1 MFIDFVKIYIKSG
14 NGGHGALSF
23 HREKYVQA
31 GGPDGGNGGNG
42 GDVVLVADADMRTLL
57 DFHFQKHFSADNGEN
72 GAGNLRTG
80 ARGKNVEIHVPRG
93 TIVKDAESGL
103 ILADMFHAGEKKVI
117 LRGGRGG
124 RGNASFASARLHT
137 PNFAQEGEVTKQHQ
151 IVLELKTIADVGL
164 VGFPNVGK
172 STILSMISRARPKIA
187 NYHFTTLEPNLGV
200 VKIDEASFVA
210 ADIPGLIEG
219 AAKGAGLGHSFLRH
233 IERTRIIVHVLDISG
248 SEGRDPLEDYRII
261 NEELKQYS
269 SVLAERPQFIAANKS
284 ELLGA
289 QENLQ
294 RLKRQV
300 GDVPVFEVSAA
311 TNKGFTPLLRAVA
324 QKLSELPPP
333 EPFPEGAELS
343 YSEDP
348 NRFEILKLSGNFF
361 AIEGPL
367 AESLLRKVNFEDAVS
382 LDYFQRVLREKG
394 IIAALR
400 EKGARDGSV
409 VRLGQ
414 MEFDFVD

>member
-14 NGGHGALSF
+14 NGGNGALSF

-80 ARGKNVEIHVPRG
+80 ARGKNVEIRVPRG
-93 TIVKDAESGL
+93 TIVKDAETGL
-103 ILADMFHAGEKKVI
+103 VLADMFHAGDKKVI
-117 LRGGRGG
+117 LRGGKGG

-137 PNFAQEGEVTKQHQ
+137 PNFAQDGEVTKQRQ

-200 VKIDEASFVA
+200 VKMDDSTFVA

-219 AAKGAGLGHSFLRH
+219 AAEGAGLGHSFLRH
-233 IERTRIIVHVLDISG
+233 VERTRVIVHVLDISG

-261 NEELKQYS
+261 NEELAQYS
-269 SVLAERPQFIAANKS
+269 PVLAQRPQFIAANKS
-284 ELLGA
+284 ELPGA

-294 RLKRQV
+294 RLKEAA
-300 GDVPVFEVSAA
+300 GDTPVFEVSAA
-311 TNKGFTPLLRAVA
+311 TNRGFTPLLRAVA

-333 EPFPEGAELS
+333 EPIAEGAEIT
-343 YSEDP
+343 YKEDP
-348 NRFEILKLSGNFF
+348 NQFEIIKLSGEFF
-361 AIEGPL
+361 VVDG
-367 AESLLRKVNFEDAVS
+367 LLVETLFRKVNFEDPTS
-382 LDYFQRVLREKG
+382 LDYFQRMLREKG
-394 IIAALR
+394 VIAALR
-400 EKGARDGSV
+400 EKGAKDGSI
-409 VRLGQ
+409 VRIGE